1 MTNKKMEAITNG
13 STHALRWS
21 HINKFTLNEIAF
33 IDEEK
38 VYVALQNNPN
48 PYDYFSLYLTD
59 TILEYIIKETNL
71 YAEQFLEKNKTNIKP
86 CSNALHWNLT
96 DPDFSGLR
104 GGPFVMWGG
113 GLWFFLHDQTFFSTP
128 SLNVQFFQTLS
139 KANNF
144 FLSSNT
150 QNNFFT
156 IYFI

>member
-86 CSNALHWNLT
+86 RSNALHWNLT

-104 GGPFVMWGG
+104 GGPFVMCGG
-113 GLWFFLHDQTFFSTP
+113 GLWFFLHDQTFFFDTQLKRTIFSDLIK
-128 SLNVQFFQTLS
+128 SKQFFSQ
-139 KANNF
+139 
-144 FLSSNT
+144 
-150 QNNFFT
+150 Q
-156 IYFI
+156 